1 MSIKSTYEFISGFK
15 EVVRV
20 DILHDFFKNGALNN
34 FQIVIASQTVR
45 LLKNYGLILKTQNNS
60 ILILSEVNDRFNTLS
75 FNGEICLKIQLYPKD
90 KFFLNYTNLPHNL
103 GRSLYFENKFK
114 DNLHPGKFVDKRSI
128 KKSNGKFKFDILL
141 KFNESHGFFG
151 KSSKI
156 SKKDILY
163 KIIFTSRSYFL
174 RYNLVTSSNNLGK
187 YYITNE
193 EDEFKL
199 KGFKK
204 RILTSKKTVYSIT
217 LKDELKSMESYDFRH
232 FLKKDDDFF
241 KSYLLPLN
249 HPEKQNI
256 SYCSSDKVYY
266 ADVFINI
273 D

>member
-1 MSIKSTYEFISGFK
+1 MSLKSTYEFISGFK
-15 EVVRV
+15 EVVRL
-20 DILHDFFKNGALNN
+20 DILHNFFKSGILNN
-34 FQIVIASQTVR
+34 FQIGVSSKTVT

-60 ILILSEVNDRFNTLS
+60 IVILSEVNDRFTTSS
-75 FNGEICLKIQLYPKD
+75 FNGEICLNIQLFPKD
-90 KFFLNYTNLPHNL
+90 KFFLNYTNLPYDLL
-103 GRSLYFENKFK
+103 GSLNFENKFK
-114 DNLHPGKFVDKRSI
+114 DNLHPGKFVDKKCI
-128 KKSNGKFKFDILL
+128 TKSRGKFRFDITL

-151 KSSKI
+151 NSSNDT
-156 SKKDILY
+156 KKDILY
-163 KIIFTSRSYFL
+163 KIIFNSRSYFL
-174 RYNLVTSSNNLGK
+174 RYNLITSANNVDK

-204 RILTSKKTVYSIT
+204 RTLSSKKIVYSIT
-217 LKDELKSMESYDFRH
+217 LKEKIKSMESYDFRH

-241 KSYLLPLN
+241 KSYLVPLN

-256 SYCSSDKVYY
+256 SYCNSDKVYY